1 MLLIAYIL
9 ASVLTGIFLGWGN
22 RKNNFILIFL
32 LGFIFAPIVALF
44 FIVEILVLSIN
55 FIAKITKKN
64 ERV

>member
-1 MLLIAYIL
+1 
-9 ASVLTGIFLGWGN
+9 
-22 RKNNFILIFL
+22 
-32 LGFIFAPIVALF
+32 LF